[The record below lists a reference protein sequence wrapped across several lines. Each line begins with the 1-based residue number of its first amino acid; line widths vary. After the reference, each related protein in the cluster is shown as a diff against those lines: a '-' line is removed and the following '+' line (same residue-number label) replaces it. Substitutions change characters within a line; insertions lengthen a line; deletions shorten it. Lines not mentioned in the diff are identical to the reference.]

1 MRLIVSQAIQV
12 KLTRKHSVSRKEV
25 EECFE
30 NRDGRLLADSRE
42 DHKTDPPT
50 LWFIAA
56 TNQQRL
62 LKVVFVQRG
71 RDVFLKSAF
80 EPAAEELRIYRKY
93 GFR

>member
-1 MRLIVSQAIQV
+1 MRLIISQAIQA
-12 KLTRKHSVSRKEV
+12 KLTSKHSVSRKEV

-42 DHKTDPPT
+42 DHQTDPPT

-56 TNQQRL
+56 SNQQRL

-71 RDVFLKSAF
+71 TDVFLKSAF
-80 EPAAEELRIYRKY
+80 EPPPEELRIYRKY
-93 GFR
+93 GYP